1 MGQPGNGIV
10 NLGRIPV
17 QFGWLFLYFLSRPGG
32 CDFVDAKVARSTI
45 AASAETAVTRNVKR
59 LRVVP
64 RERVSEGRSSLLILA
79 LLVVPGP

>member
-64 RERVSEGRSSLLILA
+64 RELGNEGIWFLLILA
-79 LLVVPGP
+79 VPEVPVP